1 MTKEINVTDSDTQM
15 RQNPR
20 KTRLALMGEFSAGKS
35 TLSKLFLGDAPLP
48 VKVTATRLPPV
59 WISHGE
65 SAAYAVGHDG
75 TETPIE
81 IEDIDQVR
89 IEDTR
94 MIRLFNP
101 SETLEICDLIDMPGI
116 SDPNMSS
123 DVWLSVMDEVDSVV
137 WCTQAT
143 QAWRQSEAAT
153 WEQIADRTNG
163 DNILLVTQV
172 DKLRSDRDLDR
183 VLMRVRKE
191 TKGQFKDVF
200 PLSITGAIAAG
211 DDEAEW
217 IESGAADFID
227 LLVEL
232 LMNPSPKP
240 TSALDEDQKP
250 DQAAVETRDQELAP
264 QKERL
269 DDTSEPPA
277 PAAPKEYGATSV
289 IPKRVRV
296 LTEMRGRT
304 ARPTKADVVNM

>member
-1 MTKEINVTDSDTQM
+1 MTNAEDCLGQK
-15 RQNPR
+15 PR

-59 WISHGE
+59 WISHGK
-65 SAAYAVGHDG
+65 SAAIAVGHDG
-75 TETPIE
+75 RETPIE
-81 IEDIDQVR
+81 IDDIDQVR

-94 MIRLFNP
+94 MIRLYSP

-123 DVWLSVMDEVDSVV
+123 EVWLSVMDEVDSVV

-143 QAWRQSEAAT
+143 QAWRQSEATT
-153 WEQIADRTNG
+153 WEQIAHRTNG

-172 DKLRSDRDLDR
+172 DKLRSERDVDR

-191 TKGQFKDVF
+191 AGAQFKEIF
-200 PLSITGAIAAG
+200 PLSITGAIEAG
-211 DDEAEW
+211 EDEAKW
-217 IESGAADFID
+217 TASGAADFID
-227 LLVEL
+227 HLVEL

-240 TSALDEDQKP
+240 QIAEPSAPEPLEEPADAPDMAADTDETP
-250 DQAAVETRDQELAP
+250 QELHIEAA
-264 QKERL
+264 EE
-269 DDTSEPPA
+269 DMAEPPA
-277 PAAPKEYGATSV
+277 EYGASSV

-296 LTEMRGRT
+296 LTRMRGRT
-304 ARPTKADVVNM
+304 ERPTAPSPGAVNV